1 MKKKNLITAFIL
13 AVSFAGLFILQVIA
27 GATFDYGE
35 LAGAPPAGEAN
46 WFAWHRSFANGT
58 PREILTEDQT
68 NCELGENIGY
78 SEYGDG
84 DINTEWWIQIE
95 NFFVDPVPVDPYYP
109 EEPATPIF
117 MIFGG
122 LGTDHAGTIWKK
134 TIQWIITESTTDW
147 GVVPVDAQPGSACP
161 IISEVYSSD
170 GLNYLDFE
178 GAPGYYHV
186 YRSQN
191 ASGAGNGASNGQYF
205 YLKSVTTDANG
216 RANFTD
222 DTDQQSWYVVIQA
235 DPSTN
240 TPIGCHSEPGEPT
253 AIVISD
259 LNAVYHHEDASVSVS
274 WDTTS
279 EHGIVGFKLLRSE
292 AGSAQRELIATIDA
306 ENPGQNFGNSY
317 LLIDES
323 IELVKEYAYWLETIG
338 PNSNVFGP
346 ATIMTGF
353 KIYMPLLLRQERKQI
368 DSSLRLTTE

>member
-1 MKKKNLITAFIL
+1 MKKKNLIIALIL

-35 LAGAPPAGEAN
+35 LEGAPPAGEAN
-46 WFAWHRSFANGT
+46 WFAWHLIYPDGT
-58 PREILTEDQT
+58 PYEILTEDQT

-84 DINTEWWIQIE
+84 DTNVEWWIQIE
-95 NFFVDPVPVDPYYP
+95 NFLFPPQTAPFADD
-109 EEPATPIF
+109 IH

-122 LGTDHAGTIWKK
+122 LGSTHSGKIWKK
-134 TIQWIITESTTDW
+134 TIQWIITESETDW
-147 GVVPVDAQPGSACP
+147 GVVPLDPSSGAACP
-161 IISEVYSSD
+161 MISEVYSSD

-353 KIYMPLLLRQERKQI
+353 KIYMPLLLR
-368 DSSLRLTTE
+368 